1 MIDVLRAG
9 TFACMAFRQ
18 GASRIVCVD
27 DPGAALD
34 LADRLDGSM
43 LAGERDGVP
52 PPGFHT
58 GNSPAL
64 ISGTDLSGI
73 TVVHCTSAG
82 TRGLVE
88 ASSRCARTAVACFAN
103 ATAAVRAASTSTV
116 VSILAMGEGG
126 ERPAFEDELC
136 ADLLER
142 LLREPAAPREP
153 PLGAVIAS
161 GAADRILQSGSRWI
175 PAEDLDWCAGLDWFD
190 AVPMVT
196 GRIRGWPVLD
206 IDRRL

>member
-1 MIDVLRAG
+1 
-9 TFACMAFRQ
+9 MAFRQ

-27 DPGAALD
+27 DPEAALD
-34 LADRLDGSM
+34 LASRLEGSL

-64 ISGTDLSGI
+64 ISGSDLTGI

-88 ASSRCARTAVACFAN
+88 ASSRCSRTAVACFAN
-103 ATAAVRAASTSTV
+103 ASASARAASTSTS
-116 VSILAMGEGG
+116 VSILAMGERG

-136 ADLLER
+136 ADLLETLIR
-142 LLREPAAPREP
+142 G
-153 PLGAVIAS
+153 GAVPEKQPLEAMIAS
-161 GAADRILQSGSRWI
+161 GAAERILHSGSRWI
-175 PAEDLDWCAGLDWFD
+175 PAEDLEWCAALDWFD
-190 AVPMVT
+190 AVPTVA
-196 GRIRGWPVLD
+196 GRFRGWPVLGL
-206 IDRRL
+206 DRSL